1 MPETAFLAASTLSG
15 YISHVPYQ
23 QFIAARVDPDLIE
36 EGQVVR
42 IIFGPGGFYCSPE
55 TLRPCG
61 IARESGTKGRYI
73 TVVTGGLAW
82 AKAGDSSL
90 GPQAVRSTDFAVVSA
105 GSPVDLE
112 TYVGDAVYYD
122 ANAGR
127 KLVHIRAV

>member
-23 QFIAARVDPDLIE
+23 QFIAARVDGGPIE

-42 IIFGPGGFYCSPE
+42 ILFGPQGFYCDLGQ
-55 TLRPCG
+55 LRPCG
-61 IARESGTKGRYI
+61 IARDSGTHGEHI

-82 AKAGDSSL
+82 ARAGDSSL

-105 GSPVDLE
+105 GDPVDLQ

-122 ANAGR
+122 ANTQR